1 MFNLFPKRPA
11 PVAPVAAPVAAPVEG
26 ATHKAVDNITGLELM
41 TGDYESCVAYVRAFG
56 ICHVATL

>member
-11 PVAPVAAPVAAPVEG
+11 PVAPVEAAPVEG